1 MRQTSTILTLA
12 FVAVVSS
19 SSMQQNARAS
29 LYVDAPDVSSARN
42 WAEIGGDSLAWHAP
56 LLEMG
61 TNLLEA
67 YGPPFDENGG
77 DLGRQASLPG
87 SSDQTSPAT
96 VPSQPVGPSLPSL
109 QEASRPEVTRP
120 PARVARQPRVPIVR
134 IAFSSSVLGPM
145 AHTKFCL
152 DYPSECKVRKIQFRS
167 GTIKLTPQRR
177 AELVKINAK
186 VNRAIRSDPNT
197 AGLAAEKWLVA
208 PQSGECHD
216 YAVTKR
222 HDLIARGW
230 PSRALLL
237 AEVIVPS
244 GEHHLVLV
252 IRTNEGDLVADNLN
266 GNIRNWSKIDYQW
279 VRIQTPAN
287 PMYWATLSRTTVYA
301 QLD

>member
-12 FVAVVSS
+12 FAAAVSA
-19 SSMQQNARAS
+19 SSMQQNARAA
-29 LYVDAPDVSSARN
+29 LYAGAPEVTSSRN

-61 TNLLEA
+61 TPLLEA
-67 YGPPFDENGG
+67 YGPPVGETGEDF
-77 DLGRQASLPG
+77 GRQASLPG
-87 SSDQTSPAT
+87 TSDQTSPAIAPT
-96 VPSQPVGPSLPSL
+96 QPVGPALPSL
-109 QEASRPEVTRP
+109 QEATRP
-120 PARVARQPRVPIVR
+120 QVHRAPARVSRQSRVPIVR

-152 DYPSECKVRKIQFRS
+152 DYPSECKVRKIQFRG

-177 AELVKINAK
+177 AELTKINAK
-186 VNRAIRSDPNT
+186 VNRAIRPDPNT

-208 PQSGECHD
+208 PPSGECHD

-230 PSRALLL
+230 PARALLL

-266 GNIRNWSKIDYQW
+266 ANIRNWSKIDYQW

-287 PMYWATLSRTTVYA
+287 PMYWATLARTTVYA
-301 QLD
+301 RLD